1 MNCTTNV
8 FWPSPSLYRVF
19 VLRSI
24 NYSAPFF
31 AEETILSGISTIKK
45 IGFVKEKY
53 PEKPNIILKFVGSR
67 NELPKKYLR
76 WTFIHSTSMRYM
88 ASCKNGDNKRVFFN
102 N

>member
-1 MNCTTNV
+1 M
-8 FWPSPSLYRVF
+8 
-19 VLRSI
+19 LRSI

-76 WTFIHSTSMRYM
+76 
-88 ASCKNGDNKRVFFN
+88 
-102 N
+102 